1 MAHIL
6 YAPRISRRAAGI
18 ALAWLIASTVPSA
31 LSAAEG
37 KDIVFKTGWKDRDL
51 VIDGRNSDW
60 QGALGYLNDPPVML
74 GFLND
79 DNAIYVCLATN
90 LPAIR
95 EGMLRRGVTVWID
108 PKGGKRKTLGI
119 RLAPSAPP
127 GGPGDGPRG
136 GLAEGAEERTGGPPA
151 PPQGAFEPDESAPP
165 ARLMVRLPGRDEWTP
180 VEGGAGG
187 IEAAV
192 EDSNGLVVFEMTVP
206 LKGGLEAPVTLGAG
220 PGAAISMSFET
231 PKPERP
237 RGRPEGPGGDRTGRG
252 GIRGGINGPPGDEFG
267 GPGGFGPGMEDPL
280 KSAEGL
286 KLRVEMKLAVKPNAS
301 C

>member
-1 MAHIL
+1 MK
-6 YAPRISRRAAGI
+6 RIPPCCRTSRRAAGI
-18 ALAWLIASTVPSA
+18 ALTLLFGLTVLGAFST
-31 LSAAEG
+31 AEG

-51 VIDGRNSDW
+51 VIDGNSGDW

-79 DNAIYVCLATN
+79 DNAVYVCLATN

-119 RLAPSAPP
+119 RLAPSAPT
-127 GGPGDGPRG
+127 GGPGDERRG
-136 GLAEGAEERTGGPPA
+136 GPPGGAQERTGEPPV
-151 PPQGAFEPDESAPP
+151 PPEGAVERDGLAPP
-165 ARLMVRLPGRDEWTP
+165 ARLMVRLPGRNEWTP

-187 IEAAV
+187 IEAAI
-192 EDSNGLVVFEMTVP
+192 EESNGLAVFEMAVP
-206 LKGGLEAPVTLGAG
+206 LKGGPEAPFAVGAG

-237 RGRPEGPGGDRTGRG
+237 RGRPDGPGGDRTARG
-252 GIRGGINGPPGDEFG
+252 GMRGGINGPPGDGME
-267 GPGGFGPGMEDPL
+267 GPGGFGQGMEDPF
-280 KSAEGL
+280 KNTEGL
-286 KLRVEMKLAVKPNAS
+286 KLRVEMKLAS
-301 C
+301 R